1 MILIILNMSQNFLI
15 RKIGILN
22 QCHKSIYSLEEKNR
36 LMLNNVQIKSLKK
49 LKEVLEQNLKENRHQ
64 I

>member
-1 MILIILNMSQNFLI
+1 M
-15 RKIGILN
+15 
-22 QCHKSIYSLEEKNR
+22 EEKNR